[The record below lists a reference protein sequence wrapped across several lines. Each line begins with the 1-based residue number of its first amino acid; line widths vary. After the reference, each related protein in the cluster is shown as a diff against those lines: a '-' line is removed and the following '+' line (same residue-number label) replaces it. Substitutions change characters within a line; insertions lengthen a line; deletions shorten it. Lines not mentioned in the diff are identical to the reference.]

1 MSISY
6 LTPVKHVMETIP
18 MTNNNVA
25 DIIRSFRAK
34 HRLAMKEV
42 AARMEISAAYLSMI
56 EQGKKGVSRDRLNP
70 LIALFNEYNEPTEE
84 LMLAYYAEAKLY
96 RAATLPVVLRRVIFR
111 LVESNL
117 TDDQLRDLE
126 RQIIEATDGK

>member
-25 DIIRSFRAK
+25 DIIRAFRAK
-34 HRLAMKEV
+34 HRLTMKDV

-70 LIALFNEYNEPTEE
+70 LIEMFKEYNEPTDE

-117 TDDQLRDLE
+117 TDDQLRELE

>member
-1 MSISY
+1 
-6 LTPVKHVMETIP
+6 

-25 DIIRSFRAK
+25 DTIRAFRAK
-34 HRLAMKEV
+34 HRFSAKYV
-42 AARMEISAAYLSMI
+42 ADKMGISPAYLSMI
-56 EQGKKGVSRDRLNP
+56 EQGKKGVSRDRLDP
-70 LIALFNEYNEPTEE
+70 LIALFNENNEPTEE

-126 RQIIEATDGK
+126 RQIIEATNGK

>member
-1 MSISY
+1 
-6 LTPVKHVMETIP
+6 METIP

-34 HRLAMKEV
+34 HRLAAKYV
-42 AARMEISAAYLSMI
+42 AEKMGISSAYLSMI
-56 EQGKKGVSRDRLNP
+56 EQGKKGVSRDRLDP
-70 LIALFNEYNEPTEE
+70 LIELFNEYNEPTEE

>member
-34 HRLAMKEV
+34 HRLAMKDV

-70 LIALFNEYNEPTEE
+70 LIEMFKEYNEPTDE

>member
-1 MSISY
+1 
-6 LTPVKHVMETIP
+6 
-18 MTNNNVA
+18 MTHNNIA
-25 DIIRSFRAK
+25 DIIRVFRAK
-34 HRLAMKEV
+34 HRLTAKYV
-42 AARMEISAAYLSMI
+42 AEKMGLSPAYLSMI
-56 EQGKKGVSRDRLNP
+56 EKGKKGVSRDRLNP
-70 LIALFNEYNEPTEE
+70 LIEMFKEYNEPTDE

-126 RQIIEATDGK
+126 RQIIEVTDAK

>member
-1 MSISY
+1 
-6 LTPVKHVMETIP
+6 

-25 DIIRSFRAK
+25 DIIRIFRAK
-34 HRLAMKEV
+34 HRLTMKYV
-42 AARMEISAAYLSMI
+42 AARMEISPAYLSMI

-70 LIALFNEYNEPTEE
+70 LIEMFKEYNEPTDE

-117 TDDQLRDLE
+117 TDDQLRELE

>member
-1 MSISY
+1 
-6 LTPVKHVMETIP
+6 
-18 MTNNNVA
+18 MTHNNVA
-25 DIIRSFRAK
+25 DIIRAFRAK
-34 HRLAMKEV
+34 HRLTMKDV

-70 LIALFNEYNEPTEE
+70 LIEMFKEYNEPTDE

-117 TDDQLRDLE
+117 TDDQLRELE
-126 RQIIEATDGK
+126 KQIIEVTDGK

>member
-1 MSISY
+1 
-6 LTPVKHVMETIP
+6 
-18 MTNNNVA
+18 MTHNNVA
-25 DIIRSFRAK
+25 DIIRVFRAK
-34 HRLAMKEV
+34 HRLSLKEV
-42 AARMEISAAYLSMI
+42 AEKMGISTAYLSMI
-56 EQGKKGVSRDRLNP
+56 GQGKKGVSRDRLNP
-70 LIALFNEYNEPTEE
+70 LIEMFKEYNEPTEE
-84 LMLAYYAEAKLY
+84 LMQAYYAEAKLY

>member
-1 MSISY
+1 
-6 LTPVKHVMETIP
+6 
-18 MTNNNVA
+18 MTHNNIA
-25 DIIRSFRAK
+25 DIIRVFRAK
-34 HRLAMKEV
+34 HRLTAKYV
-42 AARMEISAAYLSMI
+42 ADLSMI
-56 EQGKKGVSRDRLNP
+56 ERGKKGVSRDRLDP
-70 LIALFNEYNEPTEE
+70 LIELFNEYNEPTEE

-117 TDDQLRDLE
+117 TDDQLRELE

>member
-1 MSISY
+1 
-6 LTPVKHVMETIP
+6 

-34 HRLAMKEV
+34 HRLTMKDV

-70 LIALFNEYNEPTEE
+70 LIEMFKEYNEPTEE

-126 RQIIEATDGK
+126 RQIIEVTDAK

>member
-1 MSISY
+1 
-6 LTPVKHVMETIP
+6 
-18 MTNNNVA
+18 MTHNNVA
-25 DIIRSFRAK
+25 DIIRAFRAK
-34 HRLAMKEV
+34 HRLAAKYV
-42 AARMEISAAYLSMI
+42 AEKMGISSAYLSMI
-56 EQGKKGVSRDRLNP
+56 EQGKKGVSRDRLDP
-70 LIALFNEYNEPTEE
+70 LIELFKEYNEPTEE